1 MPLIIPKT
9 LPAYKA
15 LGAENVFVM
24 HKERAENQH
33 IRPLRI
39 LVLNLMP
46 TKIVTETQLA
56 RLLANSPL
64 QVQLTFL
71 QTASH
76 AASHVSAQ
84 HLDAFYTTF
93 DEVKNQRYDGMII
106 TGAPVE
112 TMPFEEVD
120 YWDELC
126 RILEFSK
133 TNVYSTLHVCWG
145 AQAALYYH
153 FGIRKELLDQKM
165 FGVFLH
171 KVTRPSNPLVRGF
184 DEVFY
189 APHSRHTGIRREDV
203 LACPELRLL
212 ADSEEAG
219 PYLMSTE
226 SGRQIFV
233 AGHPEYDKYT
243 LDSEYRR
250 DVDKGLPI
258 AVPKN
263 YYPDDDPT
271 KEPLFRWRAHAH
283 LLYSNWLNY
292 YVYQNTPYD
301 LDLLEKVEESETHIC
316 P

>member
-1 MPLIIPKT
+1 MSASDT
-9 LPAYKA
+9 LSEA
-15 LGAENVFVM
+15 
-24 HKERAENQH
+24 
-33 IRPLRI
+33 
-39 LVLNLMP
+39 
-46 TKIVTETQLA
+46 
-56 RLLANSPL
+56 
-64 QVQLTFL
+64 
-71 QTASH
+71 
-76 AASHVSAQ
+76 
-84 HLDAFYTTF
+84 
-93 DEVKNQRYDGMII
+93 
-106 TGAPVE
+106 
-112 TMPFEEVD
+112 
-120 YWDELC
+120 
-126 RILEFSK
+126 
-133 TNVYSTLHVCWG
+133 TLHVCWG

-171 KVTRPSNPLVRGF
+171 KVTRPANPLVRGF

-301 LDLLEKVEESETHIC
+301 LDLLETVEESEKHIY